1 MKRTFF
7 TSESV
12 MEGHPDKLCDQI
24 ADGILDAILKEDPFA
39 RVACDVSASTGLI
52 TVFGQITTVS
62 TVDIPA
68 IVRSI
73 IQAVGYTDS
82 DFGIDGKACSV
93 LIGLDRQS
101 PDIAAGVGS
110 SLEKRLGSDDEA
122 DQLGAGD
129 QGLMFGY
136 ACKETPELMPLPIML
151 AHRLAKKVAELRKSG
166 ELLYLRPDG
175 KTQVTVEYAD
185 GHVNRIEAVVIAC
198 QHDESVDQERIREDM
213 LRMVI
218 PAVIPA
224 ELLDDQTKYFV
235 NATGRFVIGG
245 PAGDS
250 GWTGKKIIVDTY
262 GGYARHGGGSFSG
275 KERIIRLKRHGGNI
289 DSSGKIDCFG
299 TFRRRENNG
308 ILIQEGSIRFVS
320 VTLLVPARSRIAPCA
335 VGIPDQRLCIIPF
348 PLVLHGHAGTVG
360 NKQEIVR
367 SQLTGG
373 IGSRQCL
380 IRVIP
385 GLLLNTQ
392 GIQGCP

>member
-185 GHVNRIEAVVIAC
+185 GHVKRIEAVVIAC

-218 PAVIPA
+218 PAVIRRSRWMIRRNISSMPPA
-224 ELLDDQTKYFV
+224 VSSSAVLQVIRDGPVKRLSSILMVVMHGMAEAPSPGRTRPKSTAPPHTLPDMWRRTSWLPAWQTAVKSSWPMSSEW
-235 NATGRFVIGG
+235 RG
-245 PAGDS
+245 PFPS
-250 GWTGKKIIVDTY
+250 V
-262 GGYARHGGGSFSG
+262 
-275 KERIIRLKRHGGNI
+275 LKR
-289 DSSGKIDCFG
+289 SG
-299 TFRRRENNG
+299 
-308 ILIQEGSIRFVS
+308 
-320 VTLLVPARSRIAPCA
+320 
-335 VGIPDQRLCIIPF
+335 RLASPK
-348 PLVLHGHAGTVG
+348 
-360 NKQEIVR
+360 N
-367 SQLTGG
+367 
-373 IGSRQCL
+373 
-380 IRVIP
+380 
-385 GLLLNTQ
+385 
-392 GIQGCP
+392 